1 MSQVA
6 RDLSFDLLRFPLA
19 IVILVVHVFSVT
31 GIPTQY
37 GTSHT
42 QIFPVI
48 QDFINAFVRGHSVPI
63 FFFISGYVFFLGRD
77 LTCSSYF
84 KKLKTRFYSLF
95 LPYTIWNAIALLIA
109 ISVSINLNREL
120 NINIENV
127 ISCFWSCD
135 GEIIGLPNS
144 LGLPINGP
152 TWFLRDLM
160 LVVIIAPLLN
170 VLLKGNRGGFFMT
183 ILFVLYL
190 CNNCGLDVMLPIPI
204 TSLFFF
210 SFGAYISLNNG
221 ICTIKKF
228 GKLSIFLY
236 IILGTIYLLF
246 DSEIPNN
253 YLNLLKGVK
262 IFVGIFVAYNL
273 AHRLLK
279 TGCCKVNTFLASSS
293 FFIYI
298 SHGIVYG
305 PVLNLMFIIIQP
317 ETTFSMFI
325 VYIMACLLI
334 IAVLL
339 VVYYVIKRHTPSLA
353 LIITGGR

>member
-1 MSQVA
+1 MSQVV

-31 GIPTQY
+31 GILTQY
-37 GTSHT
+37 GASHT
-42 QIFPVI
+42 QLLPVI

-77 LTCSSYF
+77 LTCSSYC
-84 KKLKTRFYSLF
+84 KKLKTRFFSLF
-95 LPYTIWNAIALLIA
+95 LPYMIWNAIALLMA
-109 ISVSINLNREL
+109 IFISINLNREL
-120 NINIENV
+120 SINIQNV
-127 ISCFWSCD
+127 VSCFWACD

-144 LGLPINGP
+144 FGLPINGP

-160 LVVIIAPLLN
+160 LVVIISPLLN
-170 VLLKGNRGGFFMT
+170 VLLKGNRGGYFMT
-183 ILFVLYL
+183 MLFVLYL
-190 CNNCGLDVMLPIPI
+190 CNNCDIDVMLPI

-210 SFGAYISLNNG
+210 SFGTYISLNNG

-236 IILGTIYLLF
+236 IILGTIYMLF
-246 DSEIPNN
+246 NSEIPNN
-253 YLNLLKGVK
+253 YLDLLKAVK

-273 AHRLLK
+273 SHWLLK

-305 PVLNLMFIIIQP
+305 PVLKLMFIIIQP
-317 ETTFSMFI
+317 ETTFCMFI
-325 VYIMACLLI
+325 VYIMVCLLI
-334 IAVLL
+334 LAVLL
-339 VVYYVIKRHTPSLA
+339 FVYYVIKRYTPSLA
-353 LIITGGR
+353 LILIGGR